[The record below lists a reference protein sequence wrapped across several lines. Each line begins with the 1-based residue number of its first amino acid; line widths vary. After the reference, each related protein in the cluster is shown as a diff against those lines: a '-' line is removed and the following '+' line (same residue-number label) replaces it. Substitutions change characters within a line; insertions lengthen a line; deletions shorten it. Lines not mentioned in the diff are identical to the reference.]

1 MRKVALITGA
11 SSGLGRELAR
21 VHASH
26 GGDLVLVARRTDRLQ
41 ELKEELETTH
51 RVKVFILSQDLS
63 HPTAARMIYDTLQA
77 EGIQID
83 YLINNAGLGGQGSFA
98 ERTMEEDMNL
108 LSVDIIALTRL
119 TKLFLP
125 DFLKRKSGRI
135 LNVSSTASLTPGPY
149 QATYFAAKA
158 YVTSLS
164 EALWME
170 TRGTG
175 ITVTCVLPGGLS
187 TEFGAQAGLEGT
199 GLAQALIQ
207 SPYKVAIDSYQAML
221 RGKRRIIS
229 GVTWPQRLAL
239 KMIPFMPKILIL
251 VAALGLN
258 KKEA

>member
-26 GGDLVLVARRTDRLQ
+26 GGDLVLVARRVDRLQ
-41 ELKEELETTH
+41 ELKEELEVKH
-51 RVKVFILSQDLS
+51 QVKVFVLGQDLS
-63 HPTAARMIYDTLQA
+63 QPTAARMIYDTLRA
-77 EGIQID
+77 EGIQVD

-98 ERTMEEDMNL
+98 ERTLEEDMNL
-108 LSVDIIALTRL
+108 LSIDIIALTQL

-135 LNVSSTASLTPGPY
+135 LNVSSTASLIPGPY

-175 ITVTCVLPGGLS
+175 VTVTCILPGGLN
-187 TEFGAQAGLEGT
+187 TEFGAQAGLDGT
-199 GLAQALIQ
+199 GLGQALVM
-207 SPYKVAIDSYQAML
+207 SPTAVAIDSYRAM
-221 RGKRRIIS
+221 RKGKRRIIS
-229 GVTWPQRLAL
+229 GVTLSQRIGLKFLPFIPKGLAML
-239 KMIPFMPKILIL
+239 A
-251 VAALGLN
+251 VLGLH
-258 KKEA
+258 KKE

>member
-26 GGDLVLVARRTDRLQ
+26 GGDLVLVARRVDRLQ
-41 ELKEELETTH
+41 ELKEELETKH
-51 RVKVFILSQDLS
+51 QVKVFILGQDLS
-63 HPTAARMIYDTLQA
+63 QPTAARMIYDTLQA

-175 ITVTCVLPGGLS
+175 VTVTCVLPGGLS

-199 GLAQALIQ
+199 GLGQALVM
-207 SPYKVAIDSYQAML
+207 SPTAVAIDAYNAMQK
-221 RGKRRIIS
+221 GKRRIIS
-229 GVTWPQRLAL
+229 GVTLTQRIGL
-239 KMIPFMPKILIL
+239 KLLPFMPKSL
-251 VAALGLN
+251 AMMATMGLH
-258 KKEA
+258 KKE

>member
-1 MRKVALITGA
+1 M
-11 SSGLGRELAR
+11 
-21 VHASH
+21 
-26 GGDLVLVARRTDRLQ
+26 D
-41 ELKEELETTH
+41 
-51 RVKVFILSQDLS
+51 
-63 HPTAARMIYDTLQA
+63 
-77 EGIQID
+77 
-83 YLINNAGLGGQGSFA
+83 
-98 ERTMEEDMNL
+98 EDMNL

-175 ITVTCVLPGGLS
+175 VTVTCVLPGGLS

-229 GVTWPQRLAL
+229 GVTWSQRLAL